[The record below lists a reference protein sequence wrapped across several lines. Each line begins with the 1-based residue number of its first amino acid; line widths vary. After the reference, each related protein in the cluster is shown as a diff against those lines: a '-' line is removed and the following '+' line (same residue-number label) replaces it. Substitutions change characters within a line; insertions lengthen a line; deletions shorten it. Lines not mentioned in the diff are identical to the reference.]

1 MDSYIFAVNG
11 IILITRIWFYC
22 ILSINTKVSFEYNS
36 FVIKKEKKK
45 VTFQFDCLCLKV
57 HTVKH

>member
-22 ILSINTKVSFEYNS
+22 ILSINTKVLFEYNS
-36 FVIKKEKKK
+36 FVIKKEKKSYIPI
-45 VTFQFDCLCLKV
+45 
-57 HTVKH
+57 

>member
-45 VTFQFDCLCLKV
+45 LHSNLIVFA
-57 HTVKH
+57 